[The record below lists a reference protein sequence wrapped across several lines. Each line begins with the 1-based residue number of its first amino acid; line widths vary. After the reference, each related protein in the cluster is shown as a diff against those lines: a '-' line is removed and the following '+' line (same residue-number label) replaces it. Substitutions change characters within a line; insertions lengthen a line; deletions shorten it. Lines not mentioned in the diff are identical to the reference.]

1 MFSIFTC
8 NLYRFYFSTSYRF
21 TFSRKPF
28 IMFVKLLE
36 MTFRA
41 NFGVSSVFS
50 PEFPA
55 LTGTLALAMFM
66 HNAVLSIMRNQEKP
80 ENNVRSMKMC

>member
-1 MFSIFTC
+1 M
-8 NLYRFYFSTSYRF
+8 
-21 TFSRKPF
+21 
-28 IMFVKLLE
+28 KLLR
-36 MTFRA
+36 MNFDD

-50 PEFPA
+50 PKFPA

-80 ENNVRSMKMC
+80 ENNVRSIKIC